1 MLRSL
6 QLHGQLLL
14 EFLPKST
21 AVRQRVVALCGLR
34 GDLAQASY
42 KMSMTLS
49 RFDLKSLSP
58 SLTPSPIC
66 RIMTSGSSPKTD
78 RESAEG
84 GFVRRDI
91 DFQRVTSRVALPALS
106 RLLGTMAR
114 RILFCPR
121 WNATPFARPCRRL
134 KVAGRSS
141 YPQYKVHTRIP
152 VVERATFK

>member
-84 GFVRRDI
+84 GFVWRDI
-91 DFQRVTSRVALPALS
+91 DFQTVTSRVALPALS
-106 RLLGTMAR
+106 RLATVAR
-114 RILFCPR
+114 RTLFCPR

-141 YPQYKVHTRIP
+141 YPPYKVHSRIP